1 MSTYGFKAGLLTEPL
16 RGRKGRNPR
25 STALCG
31 DDHKL
36 AGPFDPDLVPG
47 RSAQARIPPAR
58 GLAVD
63 APGVRFTAF
72 GAGWPP
78 STAPQSKRISEAAE
92 LLKRCWIDK
101 PQPPHSGDWGLRPR
115 FPLQTTANKGIAPS
129 GHCPQNPPP
138 PWGKHFSRCWQP
150 ASIARMPLASSSYR
164 SCSRNT
170 ARPRFLQNS
179 CPHAAPQS
187 AEHEW
192 TVSKPAELMAPADCE
207 QRAA

>member
-92 LLKRCWIDK
+92 LLRRCWIDK

-129 GHCPQNPPP
+129 GHCPQNPAPP
-138 PWGKHFSRCWQP
+138 VGETLFEVLATGFYRADAVGFLDVPKLFSEHCTSSISSEFVSARCP
-150 ASIARMPLASSSYR
+150 PVR
-164 SCSRNT
+164 
-170 ARPRFLQNS
+170 
-179 CPHAAPQS
+179 
-187 AEHEW
+187 
-192 TVSKPAELMAPADCE
+192 
-207 QRAA
+207 RA